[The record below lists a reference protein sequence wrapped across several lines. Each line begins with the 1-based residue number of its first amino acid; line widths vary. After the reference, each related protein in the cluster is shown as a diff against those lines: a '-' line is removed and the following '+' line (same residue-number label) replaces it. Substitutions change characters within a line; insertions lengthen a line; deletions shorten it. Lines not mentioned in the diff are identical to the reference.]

1 MCTSAPDGR
10 MDGRSSVGRA
20 GNVFGTCLGR
30 VADASSR
37 RIAGLGDYIE
47 WKNVNLR
54 IYLCKSYL
62 EYIKVTLTYGISV

>member
-1 MCTSAPDGR
+1 MCTSASDGR

-47 WKNVNLR
+47 WKKR
-54 IYLCKSYL
+54 KSQN
-62 EYIKVTLTYGISV
+62 ISM